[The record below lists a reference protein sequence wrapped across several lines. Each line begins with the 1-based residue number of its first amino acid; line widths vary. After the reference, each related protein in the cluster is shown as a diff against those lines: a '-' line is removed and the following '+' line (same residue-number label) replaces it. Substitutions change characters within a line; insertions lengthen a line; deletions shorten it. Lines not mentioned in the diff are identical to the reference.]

1 MLESLHDFIMV
12 WLLVILILVTFISCK
27 VFISIKSFLMP
38 DSLILE
44 QTWTL
49 IPIVILLTIA
59 YPRIHLL
66 CTQDAICTNPFYT
79 VKIIRNQWN
88 WQRETLEVLDHLLDS
103 DKLDELRSY
112 DYPFLL
118 PLREVSR
125 IIVSRR
131 DVLHSLGF
139 PGLGVKLDSSPG
151 RLNVTTVETSS
162 LGLLMGSC
170 YELCGRGHR
179 AIPIY
184 TLVI

>member
-1 MLESLHDFIMV
+1 MI
-12 WLLVILILVTFISCK
+12 LLLVTFISYK
-27 VFISIKSFLMP
+27 VFLSIKRYLLP

-49 IPIVILLTIA
+49 IPILILLTIA
-59 YPRIHLL
+59 YPSIHLL

-79 VKIIRNQWN
+79 VKVIRNQWN
-88 WQRETLEVLDHLLDS
+88 WQRETLDVLDHLLDR

-139 PGLGVKLDSSPG
+139 PRLGVKLDSSPG
-151 RLNVTTVETSS
+151 RLNVTTVEASS
-162 LGLLMGSC
+162 LGLIMGSC

-184 TLVI
+184 ALVV

>member
-1 MLESLHDFIMV
+1 MV
-12 WLLVILILVTFISCK
+12 WLLVILALVIFITYK
-27 VFISIKSFLMP
+27 VLYGIKRYLTP

-49 IPIVILLTIA
+49 IPIIILLTIA

-66 CTQDAICTNPFYT
+66 CTQDAICTSPFYT

-88 WQRETLEVLDHLLDS
+88 WQRETLDVLDHLLDR

-118 PLREVSR
+118 PLKEVSR

-139 PGLGVKLDSSPG
+139 PSLGVKLDSSPG
-151 RLNVTTVETSS
+151 RLNVTTVEASS
-162 LGLLMGSC
+162 LGLMMGSC